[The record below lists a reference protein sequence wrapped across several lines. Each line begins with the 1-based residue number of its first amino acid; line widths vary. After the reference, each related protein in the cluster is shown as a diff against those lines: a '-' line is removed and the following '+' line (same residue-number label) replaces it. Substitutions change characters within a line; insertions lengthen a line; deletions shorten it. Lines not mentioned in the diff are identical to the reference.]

1 MRDGAHILLQQ
12 EAGELVIFLQH
23 LPLKDIV
30 QIVHVFT
37 PQRSARA
44 LTILIVVRCDDRL
57 DVCLCVD
64 RHSENSSFEY
74 KLLH

>member
-1 MRDGAHILLQQ
+1 MRDGTHILLQQ

-74 KLLH
+74 KLLQ